1 MSVRS
6 VKARYKDNSVF
17 YMVNTTTNKLFTW
30 GKKDQGGT
38 VPAMAGSNVPNGVRL
53 YVKDAIISSSDV
65 TMSIGMGGQL
75 EKFDN
80 WGYSSYNSFIAPT
93 SSTYLPY
100 SIPNSGF
107 EKLYQA
113 AGGFLA
119 RKADNTFYGWG
130 GSAGNPSFLTAVNNK
145 RTLFFDLATNNGGV
159 AILFNDGVVIS
170 SGSEGVSKGFST
182 NGNITGI
189 SQLFGASGAFCGLK
203 SDGTVI
209 FWKQTLNYLP
219 AGSAEIAT
227 NVAKVVSSVNGFLV
241 LTNDNK
247 LYSKGTQSG
256 YNNTTDYGFFPAQY
270 DNTSPKYIPNVKL
283 DNDYPTVAFNA
294 HPIKQNNHT
303 WTGSGG
309 FGYITTDGK
318 LGFKGDI
325 SEHKSIT
332 DNGATPN
339 KLTDISNC
347 MAIYSTYRAYAII
360 HTNKRTI
367 TLFGWEDHGGILKNL
382 NNMVNGTTNNWSPVT
397 LSSDIKKVF
406 TTGKSFIFLKDDG
419 TGNNTYSIMLIY
431 GNIQYHAN
439 YPNGFTFTGDFAGM
453 NTGIVDVSTA
463 YDSVVFIKSDGTVF
477 WIKGTINYG
486 VFVSSSIVDEGT
498 YDTNTKTFNGNWTY
512 PKSGILYYEKGG
524 FNPSKN
530 IGASSA
536 AKQHNYPWI
545 RNTLS
550 RSKTIVDVSNAI
562 IGSTSFFSSKDLA
575 DYFSGNAIDFNSATD
590 SEIEGFLTGVYNTAN
605 TTSIT
610 TNLALKLINLLSV
623 KSSVIVNKLYTLLNT
638 ASKPVTLANVITIT
652 EKTIF
657 DDAKI
662 IGISGGNTT
671 PTSVEKEIFKG
682 LKELS
687 FRKLRQDLK
696 GTSLETKI
704 KDISTN
710 DVDSNIITYL
720 SSINTSLSLNLTDM
734 DLSGLD
740 LTNTDLSG
748 ATLVNT
754 DFSGTILTG
763 ANLHGADLSGA
774 NLEAVNFQSAN
785 LTNAIIK
792 DNDLSGINL
801 QNSNLTNVNFKN
813 TNLQNSNLTSAT
825 IKNNNFNN
833 AKLMNVSLINGDLSG
848 IDLKD
853 SDLTNAILTG
863 ANLQNADVSGANLS
877 NVDLNLALLTNL
889 QNFAKTTGIAKNL
902 PSTHQYYLN
911 KPVNSTENLSN
922 GSYVVST
929 DTIGPFKDG
938 ESIAINGVQI
948 TFGNSI
954 SEAGLLGINKNA
966 EGGAFT
972 FIKDDNNL
980 EGWGNPYKG
989 GILPSD
995 ISNVKS
1001 IFSTKNA
1008 KSAICRNGEV
1018 ITWGLSGEGGNAPT
1032 DLSGII
1038 NIQSN
1043 EKAFTGLYHDGTIIC
1058 WGDLTTGGTTPNDV
1072 SNVVQLYSNKNAF
1085 AVLQSDGS
1093 IKSWGLLTGTVPT
1106 QKNFIDI
1113 YSTNKAFA
1121 ALDSSGNVSCWGSSD
1136 SRENT
1141 PPTDLSNVSMIH
1153 GNDDAFAALIADGTV
1168 KCWGNTTN
1176 GGTTPTDISN
1186 VDYISNTNTAFTAI
1200 TYDCGAICWGNSSN
1214 GGTKPTTY
1222 IYTDDEDET
1231 VDIAVTADVNGIFKF
1246 SGYNDSSANLFFINN
1261 ETQKEGG
1268 LNFNKDFYLF
1278 NTKNHYDDIV
1288 YISNKEYNNATDHTF
1303 TLKPLLDSWC
1313 LATNS
1318 NIYIKI
1324 GFIYTSENKDYTSYR
1339 YNNIFNQDDCPHYY
1353 LNNPTWLKTEEKTL
1367 ILKLLSNKMTL
1378 EGHDGATIYED
1389 NDVSSNPAN
1398 YKLAISIYN
1407 GIIQLENTFDVSY
1420 PTLKCGVRYKFD
1432 QSDSSNA
1439 GNTLKFSTGDIS
1451 GELIEKSTTN
1461 YGTPGTLGAYT
1472 ILHNTDIESVELY
1485 PYSVEK
1491 GLDAGKKHKKI
1502 YFDIETIVVTVVS
1515 SKFVFNGNNSIA
1527 PDISHNIHY
1536 KFDVSHSSNLNHPL
1550 SFSKDNNTT
1559 DHNVNRYG
1567 TAGSSGA
1574 YVTFKNNNP
1583 NNTDIYVFCKTHGL
1597 GMGSHYNPI
1606 SISRIKKTLT
1616 LSNVNKVFAT
1626 ETAFSAL
1633 KNDKTI
1639 VAWGNN
1645 GGNYTEAVQT
1655 YENLTNKS
1663 DYNIDDYV
1671 KISNSGI
1678 FLVTKNGGFWTS
1690 NYDNY
1695 FGPDNSTHGLKNH
1708 KISDIMSGIKKILV
1722 NYEAIC
1728 LLKDDNSVITWGNS
1742 ESGKFYSYGGNSSN
1756 LQSFLSSNIKDIIK
1770 TERAFCALNY
1780 DGKIMTWG
1788 NSNYGGDFHHKYDEI
1803 TDIASISST
1812 RYAMAAIS
1820 KTGKLYTWGEYGRFH
1835 NNIWYKLTLNGY
1847 KSNITNSSEFE
1858 NEVSSGAT
1866 DVYYNEIACIAIKDD
1881 GNGFKKICG
1890 YWGSSTTGNP
1900 KDSTNGIRNHSG
1912 VLDITLLYS
1921 NIKEIFVHRTAFFIL
1936 KNDNKLYGWGEL
1948 MRTTKIDTAKLAT
1961 LTDVLSINFTK
1972 NACAVLKTNGEVIT
1986 WGTDTYGGD
1995 KGHSTYGVRNTS
2007 GNVQESLLNSGSG
2020 VVSISSNLNSF
2031 CALKS
2036 NGTVLCWGNQSKGG
2050 NPYNTTQGQGVVK
2063 DMAISDMHSF
2073 VKITNSVSNKK
2084 FYSMGT
2090 NGILSM
2096 DQGFAGLRSDGA
2108 IIVWG
2113 INTEVR
2119 GSMTATAL
2127 KNARNFV
2134 DIKGGYYYGVFVGI
2148 KSDGSVA
2155 LFGEQHRNSF
2165 WRGNNYYAPWNS
2177 NYKEGHVHLPGTM
2190 RTPDV
2195 LITNSITKLSETTI
2209 IEKNNFKNISATDKA
2224 FAAIKENGD
2233 IVVWGDELYGGKQTD
2248 LSGHT
2253 NFTHVFSNHGSFS
2266 GLKENGTMFNWG
2278 NNNFGGLGGKSSN
2291 LTISPNLQEINEFTE
2306 PYRKSN
2312 LLSEFG
2318 IHADTKKIT
2327 DYSYT
2332 SNAESNAL
2340 LNINGTI
2347 DTWGNTSFGGLTTD
2361 ISNNL
2366 TNVKEIITG
2375 GGIMT
2380 ALKADGTTVTWK
2392 NNTVYETN
2400 KPANLNNVKK
2410 IVSGSDGMVVALKAD
2425 GTLLSWHNTS
2435 NTWDLCGNVTNNDLT
2450 TLRGIVDIFASNKCF
2465 AALKYDNSLYVW
2477 GSDEDSSNRIIN
2489 NLSLQSS
2496 KLTSGVKEVFVNG
2509 KVLIALKFDGTVV
2522 TIGNTNNGG
2531 DISNNNAQYKL
2542 YGDATNIT
2550 DVFLND
2556 KFAIGLKKDNS
2567 CIYWGDISRN
2577 STLFNNDITTFTN
2590 IKTIVYSKDVMIGI
2604 KFDGTI
2610 VGLGEKNKGA
2620 ETPDTKDSAL
2630 KVYAT
2635 TNNGF
2640 SLLKTNGEVISWGD
2654 ESYGGEIS

>member
-1 MSVRS
+1 MNLSLTETNLQIATAADINHSESFYGVSVDVCGNYAVVSKTGYQGNISRAYIFKKANSEWNMWQDISGRSDMSHNGYNNS
-6 VKARYKDNSVF
+6 AQYDEYGHDVKIKHELIFVGAPGYKSDRGISYKGGGIYVYKLNSVTGKF
-17 YMVNTTTNKLFTW
+17 DVFNPINLDPSDETTYPW
-30 GKKDQGGT
+30 GGYGNRSPYPVGPQALGHVLIGDGIITSQAQYRGDTDYSGADIQNYFNHPDRSSGT
-38 VPAMAGSNVPNGVRL
+38 TENGFGAFFDVDYNNGVYTVIVGQPGTSKYKAQGPFIFRYDENDSNKGWL
-53 YVKDAIISSSDV
+53 RWKLCPRSAPNINDSITHPTNTGDVMWQERQKTGKINPDGTANNADGPNTPFGDVAIYGDYVFVSFTSHDSNKGTIFIY
-65 TMSIGMGGQL
+65 
-75 EKFDN
+75 KFDDTQTT
-80 WGYSSYNSFIAPT
+80 FINKWVKQT
-93 SSTYLPY
+93 SS
-100 SIPNSGF
+100 G
-107 EKLYQA
+107 
-113 AGGFLA
+113 
-119 RKADNTFYGWG
+119 DNTFEGLRASTRVADQRFGRSLSVYEDYLIV
-130 GSAGNPSFLTAVNNK
+130 GSDDDKAFIYKKDANGMWLNTSEKILTPNTLEVNTGFGKKVSIGKFLNDMYAVVGNSGKTVNSQANEGSFYLFKLVNNEWVQ
-145 RTLFFDLATNNGGV
+145 RIDVL
-159 AILFNDGVVIS
+159 DGAF
-170 SGSEGVSKGFST
+170 KD
-182 NGNITGI
+182 
-189 SQLFGASGAFCGLK
+189 ASG
-203 SDGTVI
+203 
-209 FWKQTLNYLP
+209 NNP
-219 AGSAEIAT
+219 GSVFA
-227 NVAKVVSSVNGFLV
+227 SSISIR
-241 LTNDNK
+241 NDQIIVGAPG
-247 LYSKGTQSG
+247 YSG
-256 YNNTTDYGFFPAQY
+256 NNTA
-270 DNTSPKYIPNVKL
+270 DNSATTYTGAAYIYTLLHTTYEVGL
-283 DNDYPTVAFNA
+283 D
-294 HPIKQNNHT
+294 
-303 WTGSGG
+303 
-309 FGYITTDGK
+309 
-318 LGFKGDI
+318 
-325 SEHKSIT
+325 
-332 DNGATPN
+332 
-339 KLTDISNC
+339 DISNNFLASTSLVTSKELDTYFSETVTIFDFNQTESNTFFNDLYQNSNTKSI
-347 MAIYSTYRAYAII
+347 MSYMGFKIIKIKPLSTDFVVNSLYSTLNIV
-360 HTNKRTI
+360 NSSL
-367 TLFGWEDHGGILKNL
+367 TL
-382 NNMVNGTTNNWSPVT
+382 
-397 LSSDIKKVF
+397 
-406 TTGKSFIFLKDDG
+406 
-419 TGNNTYSIMLIY
+419 
-431 GNIQYHAN
+431 
-439 YPNGFTFTGDFAGM
+439 
-453 NTGIVDVSTA
+453 
-463 YDSVVFIKSDGTVF
+463 
-477 WIKGTINYG
+477 
-486 VFVSSSIVDEGT
+486 
-498 YDTNTKTFNGNWTY
+498 
-512 PKSGILYYEKGG
+512 
-524 FNPSKN
+524 
-530 IGASSA
+530 
-536 AKQHNYPWI
+536 
-545 RNTLS
+545 
-550 RSKTIVDVSNAI
+550 
-562 IGSTSFFSSKDLA
+562 
-575 DYFSGNAIDFNSATD
+575 
-590 SEIEGFLTGVYNTAN
+590 
-605 TTSIT
+605 
-610 TNLALKLINLLSV
+610 TNLLTV
-623 KSSVIVNKLYTLLNT
+623 
-638 ASKPVTLANVITIT
+638 T

-657 DDAKI
+657 DNSKNI
-662 IGISGGNTT
+662 IIAGGNTT
-671 PTSVEKEIFKG
+671 PTTLEKQIFKG
-682 LKELS
+682 LKEIT
-687 FRKLRQDLK
+687 FRQLRQDLK

-704 KDISTN
+704 KDISAN
-710 DVDSNIITYL
+710 DNDANIITYL
-720 SSINTSLSLNLTDM
+720 SNINADLSLNLTGM

-763 ANLHGADLSGA
+763 ANLHGADLSG
-774 NLEAVNFQSAN
+774 
-785 LTNAIIK
+785 T
-792 DNDLSGINL
+792 
-801 QNSNLTNVNFKN
+801 
-813 TNLQNSNLTSAT
+813 
-825 IKNNNFNN
+825 
-833 AKLMNVSLINGDLSG
+833 
-848 IDLKD
+848 
-853 SDLTNAILTG
+853 
-863 ANLQNADVSGANLS
+863 NLS

-889 QNFAKTTGIAKNL
+889 QNFAKTIGIAKNV

-911 KPVNSTENLSN
+911 KPFDSTENLSN
-922 GSYVVST
+922 GSYVATT

-1043 EKAFTGLYHDGTIIC
+1043 EKAFTGLYHDGSIIC
-1058 WGDLTTGGTTPNDV
+1058 WGDPTTGGTTPNDV

-1153 GNDDAFAALIADGTV
+1153 GNDDAFTALIADGTV

-1200 TYDCGAICWGNSSN
+1200 TNDGEAICWGNSTN

-1222 IYTDDEDET
+1222 IYTDDVEET

-1339 YNNIFNQDDCPHYY
+1339 YNNIFNQDDCPHYQ
-1353 LNNPTWLKTEEKTL
+1353 LDNPTWLKTEEKTL

-1502 YFDIETIVVTVVS
+1502 YFDIEIIVVTVVS
-1515 SKFVFNGNNSIA
+1515 SKFVFNGNNSIT

-1606 SISRIKKTLT
+1606 SISRIKKALT

-1858 NEVSSGAT
+1858 NEVSSGVT

-1912 VLDITLLYS
+1912 VLDVTLLYS

-1948 MRTTKIDTAKLAT
+1948 MRTTKIDNAKLAT

-2020 VVSISSNLNSF
+2020 VVSIASNLNSF

-2036 NGTVLCWGNQSKGG
+2036 DGTVLCWGNQSKGG

-2165 WRGNNYYAPWNS
+2165 WRGNNYYAPWNA

-2253 NFTHVFSNHGSFS
+2253 NFTHVFSNRGSFV
-2266 GLKENGTMFNWG
+2266 GLKEDLTMHNWG
-2278 NNNFGGLGGKSSN
+2278 NGNFGSLGGKSTN
-2291 LTISPNLQEINEFTE
+2291 ITISPNLQEINEFTE
-2306 PYRKSN
+2306 PYRKNN

-2318 IHADTKKIT
+2318 IHADTKKIN

-2332 SNAESNAL
+2332 SNSESNAL

-2392 NNTVYETN
+2392 NNAVYETN

-2410 IVSGSDGMVVALKAD
+2410 IVSGSDGIVVALKAD
-2425 GTLLSWHNTS
+2425 GTLVSWHNTS

-2450 TLRGIVDIFASNKCF
+2450 TLSGIVDIFASNKCF

-2531 DISNNNAQYKL
+2531 DISNNNTQYKL

>member
-1 MSVRS
+1 MSA
-6 VKARYKDNSVF
+6 K
-17 YMVNTTTNKLFTW
+17 
-30 GKKDQGGT
+30 
-38 VPAMAGSNVPNGVRL
+38 
-53 YVKDAIISSSDV
+53 
-65 TMSIGMGGQL
+65 TM
-75 EKFDN
+75 
-80 WGYSSYNSFIAPT
+80 
-93 SSTYLPY
+93 
-100 SIPNSGF
+100 
-107 EKLYQA
+107 
-113 AGGFLA
+113 
-119 RKADNTFYGWG
+119 
-130 GSAGNPSFLTAVNNK
+130 
-145 RTLFFDLATNNGGV
+145 
-159 AILFNDGVVIS
+159 
-170 SGSEGVSKGFST
+170 
-182 NGNITGI
+182 
-189 SQLFGASGAFCGLK
+189 
-203 SDGTVI
+203 
-209 FWKQTLNYLP
+209 
-219 AGSAEIAT
+219 
-227 NVAKVVSSVNGFLV
+227 
-241 LTNDNK
+241 
-247 LYSKGTQSG
+247 
-256 YNNTTDYGFFPAQY
+256 
-270 DNTSPKYIPNVKL
+270 
-283 DNDYPTVAFNA
+283 
-294 HPIKQNNHT
+294 
-303 WTGSGG
+303 
-309 FGYITTDGK
+309 
-318 LGFKGDI
+318 
-325 SEHKSIT
+325 
-332 DNGATPN
+332 
-339 KLTDISNC
+339 
-347 MAIYSTYRAYAII
+347 
-360 HTNKRTI
+360 
-367 TLFGWEDHGGILKNL
+367 
-382 NNMVNGTTNNWSPVT
+382 
-397 LSSDIKKVF
+397 
-406 TTGKSFIFLKDDG
+406 
-419 TGNNTYSIMLIY
+419 
-431 GNIQYHAN
+431 
-439 YPNGFTFTGDFAGM
+439 
-453 NTGIVDVSTA
+453 
-463 YDSVVFIKSDGTVF
+463 
-477 WIKGTINYG
+477 
-486 VFVSSSIVDEGT
+486 
-498 YDTNTKTFNGNWTY
+498 
-512 PKSGILYYEKGG
+512 
-524 FNPSKN
+524 
-530 IGASSA
+530 
-536 AKQHNYPWI
+536 
-545 RNTLS
+545 
-550 RSKTIVDVSNAI
+550 VDVSNAI
-562 IGSTSFFSSKDLA
+562 IASATFFSTKDLT
-575 DYFSGNAIDFNSATD
+575 DYFSENTVDFTAATD
-590 SEIEGFLTGVYNTAN
+590 TDIEGFLTGVYNTAN
-605 TTSIT
+605 TQSIT
-610 TNLALKLINLLSV
+610 TNLALKLINLIST
-623 KSSVIVNKLYTLLNT
+623 KSNIIINKLFSLLNT
-638 ASKPVTLANVITIT
+638 SQTLTLANIITVT
-652 EKTIF
+652 EKVIF
-657 DDAKI
+657 DNAKI
-662 IGISGGNTT
+662 VDISGGNAI

-696 GTSLETKI
+696 GTNLETKI
-704 KDISTN
+704 KDISAN
-710 DVDSNIITYL
+710 DNDANIITYI
-720 SSINTSLSLNLTDM
+720 SNINTDLSLNLTDM

-754 DFSGTILTG
+754 DFSGATLTG
-763 ANLHGADLSGA
+763 AN
-774 NLEAVNFQSAN
+774 FQ
-785 LTNAIIK
+785 
-792 DNDLSGINL
+792 G
-801 QNSNLTNVNFKN
+801 
-813 TNLQNSNLTSAT
+813 
-825 IKNNNFNN
+825 
-833 AKLMNVSLINGDLSG
+833 
-848 IDLKD
+848 
-853 SDLTNAILTG
+853 
-863 ANLQNADVSGANLS
+863 ADVSGANLS
-877 NVDLNLALLTNL
+877 NVDLNLASLVNL
-889 QNFAKTTGIAKNL
+889 QNFTKTTGIAKNL

-922 GSYVVST
+922 GSYVAST

-980 EGWGNPYKG
+980 DGWGNAYKG
-989 GILPSD
+989 GNFPRD
-995 ISNVKS
+995 ISNVIS

-1072 SNVVQLYSNKNAF
+1072 SNVLQLYSNKNAF

-1093 IKSWGLLTGTVPT
+1093 IKSWGLLTGAIPT

-1136 SRENT
+1136 SRENI
-1141 PPTDLSNVSMIH
+1141 PPTDLSNVSIIH

-1200 TYDCGAICWGNSSN
+1200 TNDGEAICWGNSTN

-1222 IYTDDEDET
+1222 IYTDDVEET

-1261 ETQKEGG
+1261 ETQKEAG
-1268 LNFNKDFYLF
+1268 LNINKDFYLF
-1278 NTKNHYDDIV
+1278 NTKNYYDDIV
-1288 YISNKEYNNATDHTF
+1288 YISNKEYNNATDHIF
-1303 TLKPLLDSWC
+1303 NLKPLKDSWC

-1324 GFIYTSENKDYTSYR
+1324 GFIYTSGNKDYTSYR
-1339 YNNIFNQDDCPHYY
+1339 HSNIFDQDDCPHYY

-1378 EGHDGATIYED
+1378 EGHDGVTIYED
-1389 NDVSSNPAN
+1389 TDVSSNPAN

-1461 YGTPGTLGAYT
+1461 YGTPGTPGAYT

-1491 GLDAGKKHKKI
+1491 GLYAGKKHKKI

-1515 SKFVFNGNNSIA
+1515 SKFVFNGNNSIT

-1536 KFDVSHSSNLNHPL
+1536 KFDVSHSSNSNHPL

-1645 GGNYTEAVQT
+1645 GGNYTETVQT

-1671 KISNSGI
+1671 KISKSGI

-1722 NYEAIC
+1722 NHEAIC

-1742 ESGKFYSYGGNSSN
+1742 KSDKFYSYGGNSSN
-1756 LQSFLSSNIKDIIK
+1756 LQKFLSSNIKDIVK

-1803 TDIASISST
+1803 TDIASISSS

-1820 KTGKLYTWGEYGRFH
+1820 NTGKLYTWGEYGRFH
-1835 NNIWYKLTLNGY
+1835 NNIWYELTLSGY
-1847 KSNITNSSEFE
+1847 KANITNSSAFE
-1858 NEVSSGAT
+1858 AEVSSGVT

-1900 KDSTNGIRNHSG
+1900 EQASTGIRNHSG
-1912 VLDITLLYS
+1912 VLDATLLDS
-1921 NIKEIFVHRTAFFIL
+1921 NIKEIFVHRSTFFIL

-1948 MRTTKIDTAKLAT
+1948 MDTSKINTAKLAT
-1961 LTDVLSINFTK
+1961 LIDVSSVHFTL

-1986 WGTDTYGGD
+1986 WGTNSYGGD
-1995 KGHSTYGVRNTS
+1995 KADSTYGVRNTS
-2007 GNVQESLLNSGSG
+2007 GTVQSSLLNSGSG
-2020 VVSISSNLNSF
+2020 VVSIASNLFSF

-2036 NGTVLCWGNQSKGG
+2036 DGTVLCWGHQNNGG
-2050 NPYNTTQGQGVVK
+2050 NPYNTTEGYGMVK
-2063 DMAISDMHSF
+2063 DMATSDMHSF
-2073 VKITNSVSNKK
+2073 VKITNTVSNKK
-2084 FYSMGT
+2084 YYCMEQWSIST
-2090 NGILSM
+2090 HH
-2096 DQGFAGLRSDGA
+2096 GFAGLRSDGA
-2108 IIVWG
+2108 IIIWG
-2113 INTEVR
+2113 LNSAVTGV
-2119 GSMTATAL
+2119 TATEL
-2127 KNARNFV
+2127 KNSRDFV
-2134 DIKGGYYYGVFVGI
+2134 DLIGGDAYGLFVGI
-2148 KSDGSVA
+2148 KSDGSVR
-2155 LFGEQHRNSF
+2155 LFGNSNRSSQL
-2165 WRGNNYYAPWNS
+2165 RGNNYYAPWNA
-2177 NYKEGHVHLPGTM
+2177 NYKEGHPHLPGTM
-2190 RTPDV
+2190 RKPD
-2195 LITNSITKLSETTI
+2195 LLMTNSITKLSETTI
-2209 IEKNNFKNISATDKA
+2209 IEKTKFKNISATDKA
-2224 FAAIKENGD
+2224 FSAIKETGD
-2233 IVVWGDELYGGKQTD
+2233 IVVWGDDSYGGKQTD

-2253 NFTHVFSNHGSFS
+2253 NFTHVFSNRGSFV
-2266 GLKENGTMFNWG
+2266 GLKEDLTMHNWG
-2278 NNNFGGLGGKSSN
+2278 NGNFGSLGGKSTN
-2291 LTISPNLQEINEFTE
+2291 ITISPNLQEINEFTE

-2340 LNINGTI
+2340 LNIDGTI
-2347 DTWGNTSFGGLTTD
+2347 DTWGNTSFGGLTTN

-2425 GTLLSWHNTS
+2425 GTLESWHNTS

-2450 TLRGIVDIFASNKCF
+2450 TLSGIIDIYASNKCF

-2542 YGDATNIT
+2542 YGGTATDIAE
-2550 DVFLND
+2550 VFLND

-2567 CIYWGDISRN
+2567 CIYWGDISRD
-2577 STLFNNDITTFTN
+2577 TALFNNDITTFTN